1 MPTDRSTGRRHLLP
15 AFALAAGVLGVAA
28 LWLAATRV
36 VGGST
41 GWMALVAAVD
51 LALML
56 RLAAMPPGRARAL
69 AAVAGTVLAIAL
81 AYWMLAAAEMGR
93 WLGLQPWESAT
104 RLGPVLAW
112 ELVRHGHGLWD
123 AALALASL
131 PLAWWLAR

>member
-1 MPTDRSTGRRHLLP
+1 M
-15 AFALAAGVLGVAA
+15 AA